1 MREHLFRRPTLLKRH
16 AENPILTPADFAG
29 EDGLLADCV
38 FNPGQTTFRGKTLL
52 LVAVQPRNRSYAQ
65 THVAT
70 SSDGLHFEIDPRP
83 CFFHD
88 PEKVFGEYDNHP
100 IDNRITKIGDEYY
113 ICRPGNSPRGC
124 VGLLYKT
131 SDFKEFTPV
140 DIIALPD
147 NRVPCIFPEKIDG
160 YYWRLER
167 PYANGAADCH
177 GHIWLSRSP
186 DLIHWG
192 HHRFLLKGFTG
203 WNWEKIGP
211 TVPVKT
217 EKGWLEIF
225 HGVSGSCSV
234 TSYSLGAMLL
244 DLNAPSKILG
254 VCKDYILTAEKP
266 YEFMGRCPGVVFA
279 TGAIADPE
287 TRELRCYY
295 GCADTCIGL
304 ATGNLDEIVDA
315 CLAGGCNPED

>member
-1 MREHLFRRPTLLKRH
+1 M
-16 AENPILTPADFAG
+16 
-29 EDGLLADCV
+29 
-38 FNPGQTTFRGKTLL
+38 
-52 LVAVQPRNRSYAQ
+52 
-65 THVAT
+65 AT
-70 SSDGLHFEIDPRP
+70 SSDGIHFEIDPRP
-83 CFFHD
+83 CFFRD

-131 SDFKEFTPV
+131 PDFREFTPV

-160 YYWRLER
+160 YYWRLDR

-244 DLNAPSKILG
+244 DLNDPSKILG

-279 TGAIADPE
+279 TGAVADPE

-315 CLAGGCNPED
+315 CLAGGCNPEY

>member
-29 EDGLLADCV
+29 EDGLFADCV

-70 SSDGLHFEIDPRP
+70 SSDGIHFEIDPRP
-83 CFFHD
+83 CFFRD
-88 PEKVFGEYDNHP
+88 PEKVFGEYDDHP

-160 YYWRLER
+160 
-167 PYANGAADCH
+167 
-177 GHIWLSRSP
+177 
-186 DLIHWG
+186 
-192 HHRFLLKGFTG
+192 
-203 WNWEKIGP
+203 
-211 TVPVKT
+211 
-217 EKGWLEIF
+217 
-225 HGVSGSCSV
+225 
-234 TSYSLGAMLL
+234 
-244 DLNAPSKILG
+244 
-254 VCKDYILTAEKP
+254 
-266 YEFMGRCPGVVFA
+266 
-279 TGAIADPE
+279 
-287 TRELRCYY
+287 
-295 GCADTCIGL
+295 
-304 ATGNLDEIVDA
+304 
-315 CLAGGCNPED
+315 